1 MHIILGLSKR
11 ERAQYYSN
19 VVSFVDKL
27 IEIGDQLIHAPEALR
42 STQPHNLALQSLIYL
57 TLCVVLE
64 EKLESEIRY
73 LGEHLV
79 DGLYLPICGATD
91 SHHCIVRL
99 LPAESI
105 PLHSK
110 SRVKSAWD
118 FYDIT
123 LRTESKH
130 SLSRFL
136 IYFIMRLSRVE
147 RNAPL
152 LTSIASIWRQHV

>member
-1 MHIILGLSKR
+1 MHIIIGLSKR

-27 IEIGDQLIHAPEALR
+27 IDIGEQLILVPDDQR
-42 STQPHNLALQSLIYL
+42 STDPFLWNAHGHFFVAFPGDSPRHHLLLSAEER
-57 TLCVVLE
+57 LE
-64 EKLESEIRY
+64 RDLKY

-99 LPAESI
+99 LPQESI

-110 SRVKSAWD
+110 ARV
-118 FYDIT
+118 T
-123 LRTESKH
+123 LPAPIRH
-130 SLSRFL
+130 
-136 IYFIMRLSRVE
+136 RLSRPM
-147 RNAPL
+147 N
-152 LTSIASIWRQHV
+152 TSS

>member
-1 MHIILGLSKR
+1 MHIIIGLSKR

-27 IEIGDQLIHAPEALR
+27 IDIGEQLILVPDDQR
-42 STQPHNLALQSLIYL
+42 STDPFLWNAHGIFFFVAFPGDSPRHLPLLSAEER
-57 TLCVVLE
+57 LE
-64 EKLESEIRY
+64 RDLKY

-99 LPAESI
+99 LPQESM

-110 SRVKSAWD
+110 ARVTLHAICHGRSR
-118 FYDIT
+118 
-123 LRTESKH
+123 L
-130 SLSRFL
+130 
-136 IYFIMRLSRVE
+136 M
-147 RNAPL
+147 N
-152 LTSIASIWRQHV
+152 TSS